1 MAPKA
6 GRGKGRGGGGK
17 GDKRKKEE
25 KGIYIHICVLRAYSL
40 LCLLAKRL
48 LLLRCMYARA
58 AASRALAIID
68 AARLV
73 VLDDNIDEH
82 RSSTCMILVSLLGM

>member
-1 MAPKA
+1 
-6 GRGKGRGGGGK
+6 
-17 GDKRKKEE
+17 
-25 KGIYIHICVLRAYSL
+25 
-40 LCLLAKRL
+40 
-48 LLLRCMYARA
+48 MYARA

-82 RSSTCMILVSLLGM
+82 RSSTCMILVSLLCM